1 LGRLAWNAAMA
12 RDLPLL
18 VNLTMLVAVAT
29 TVTMAISEKVSPR

>member
-1 LGRLAWNAAMA
+1 MA

-29 TVTMAISEKVSPR
+29 TVSMAVSEK